1 MAFKFSKELEQW
13 LPKLAASPKVQLGL
27 GLLVGLG
34 ALRQINSLVSQA
46 SLNNFTR
53 DRYDWQK
60 ELVVVTGGSG
70 GLGDLL
76 VRKLAKK
83 NIKVISLDVVPSKS
97 PLRQLPLLY
106 FSISIPFKT
115 TCI

>member
-1 MAFKFSKELEQW
+1 MALKFTKDVEQW

-27 GLLVGLG
+27 GLLVGFG
-34 ALRQINSLVSQA
+34 VLRQINSLVSKA

-53 DRYDWQK
+53 DTYDWQK

-83 NIKVISLDVVPSKS
+83 NIKVVSLDLVPPKS
-97 PLRQLPLLY
+97 PLRQ
-106 FSISIPFKT
+106 
-115 TCI
+115 